1 MLIHAR
7 FSPELLEWFKTT
19 QLPAIS
25 RGVLGEET
33 GLKNEGLHYH
43 CIWESDVG
51 VESVKK
57 RFQSA
62 CKAAGLAVARG
73 KANAWYGGVKEW
85 SPDMAYAAKAGKII
99 SSPGV
104 EEAELRTLIAVGKE
118 RHGHKLEL
126 DLKTPPE
133 LRAPVRP
140 RSKAPSSEDK
150 LITFCQDK
158 YGWTPGNEFHLY
170 SDELMSVQSYHPLGY
185 NARQRHEFYY
195 GNRIRKAVV
204 EYSHGRVHRSQ
215 FVAMCRNVFY
225 VFADQ
230 WLKEDL
236 NLWIES
242 GTNIL

>member
-62 CKAAGLAVARG
+62 CKANGLVVARG

-85 SPDMAYAAKAGKII
+85 TPDMAYAAKSGKIV

-104 EEAELRTLIAVGKE
+104 EEAELETLIAVGKE
-118 RHGHKLEL
+118 RHGHKLAPPE
-126 DLKTPPE
+126 TPPS

-140 RSKAPSSEDK
+140 RSKAPTSEEK
-150 LITFCQDK
+150 LIKFCQDK
-158 YGWTPGNEFHLY
+158 YGWTPGDEFHLY
-170 SDELMSVQSYHPLGY
+170 SDDLMMVQSHQPLGLY
-185 NARQRHEFYY
+185 AKMRHELYY
-195 GNRIRKAVV
+195 GPRIRKAVN
-204 EYSHGRVHRSQ
+204 EYAHGRVHHSM
-215 FVAMCRNVFY
+215 FVAMARNVFY

-242 GTNIL
+242 ESKIL